1 MSLKVDIQE
10 GLDLSDDSVTVCL
23 IPLDAQFKKSR
34 NQHKVDGH
42 N

>member
-23 IPLDAQFKKSR
+23 IPLGAQFLKKVKKST
-34 NQHKVDGH
+34 QS
-42 N
+42 